1 MARDLRGS
9 GNYPP
14 TRWLPENP
22 LDPNS
27 KTVTRLILEASATPA
42 TWVLSRQG
50 ETLAAGTLDGTV
62 AASLVP
68 SLQKDLR
75 DPPRPDQILV
85 GVGPGSFSG
94 IRSAIASAEGLAAVW
109 HCPVLPIRSTGSLAW
124 QFPKVTLL
132 GVFSDARRGDIFAT
146 FYAAGKL
153 ERPTAVH
160 PAAELPRLLS
170 RCTLAVATDGLTG
183 VAQTALPEATSLAAY
198 LHAHGLEPG
207 LTLEPIHLRPAL
219 KPPHA

>member
-1 MARDLRGS
+1 M
-9 GNYPP
+9 
-14 TRWLPENP
+14 
-22 LDPNS
+22 
-27 KTVTRLILEASATPA
+27 TRLILEASAKPA

-50 ETLAAGTLDGTV
+50 EILSSGTLSGTV

-75 DPPRPDQILV
+75 NPPRPDQILV

-94 IRSAIASAEGLAAVW
+94 IRSAIASAEGMAAVW
-109 HCPVLPIRSTGSLAW
+109 HCPVLPVRSTGSIAW
-124 QFPKVTLL
+124 QFPQASLL

-146 FYAAGKL
+146 FYAHGKL

-160 PAAELPRLLS
+160 PASELPALLS
-170 RCTLAVATDGLTG
+170 RCTLAVTIDGLAG
-183 VAQTALPEATSLAAY
+183 VAQIARPDATTLAAY

-207 LTLEPIHLRPAL
+207 LPLEPIHLRPAL
-219 KPPHA
+219 KPS